1 MKNPFFQKA
10 LLCLSILLILQSC
23 SIQKRRYTGGFHVE
37 WHNNKPLESDDDS
50 QSTNQKSEN
59 ARMVSEAE
67 DSISNPVVVHE
78 SNILPSVSD
87 KEEKQS
93 NKHKTIRH
101 EHKKFRHHQDQHRNV
116 NIDTRENLQNDQTT
130 PQVHVGASSSLRI
143 MLLSY
148 LLTMISIGLI
158 FFVAY
163 FFYLSSGLIITSMF
177 GIIAIIASIIL
188 AIIASVKAMYSI
200 WEMGRTPEI
209 FINRWQ
215 AILTIILGLLYLTLF
230 FVIPLFIFMIKVNVT
245 KSREKSAG
253 GPTHFDSQ
261 E

>member
-1 MKNPFFQKA
+1 
-10 LLCLSILLILQSC
+10 
-23 SIQKRRYTGGFHVE
+23 
-37 WHNNKPLESDDDS
+37 
-50 QSTNQKSEN
+50 
-59 ARMVSEAE
+59 MVCEAE

-87 KEEKQS
+87 KKEKQP

-101 EHKKFRHHQDQHRNV
+101 EHKKLRHHQDQHRNV
-116 NIDTRENLQNDQTT
+116 TIDARENLQNDQTT
-130 PQVHVGASSSLRI
+130 PKVHVGARSSLHT

-158 FFVAY
+158 IFIGS
-163 FFYLSSGLIITSMF
+163 FFYLSAGLITTLIF
-177 GIIAIIASIIL
+177 AILAIIASFIL
-188 AIIASVKAMYSI
+188 IIIASVKAMYSI

-230 FVIPLFIFMIKVNVT
+230 FVIPLFIFMIKVNIT